1 MHAASSFH
9 TETNEGMWDVGQ
21 QGTHHNGAP
30 HDPSI
35 THCMAMASYFPFK
48 HHSGPNVEIMP
59 IRFL

>member
-9 TETNEGMWDVGQ
+9 TETNEGMWDVEQ

-35 THCMAMASYFPFK
+35 THCMASYFPFK
-48 HHSGPNVEIMP
+48 HHSGPCVEIMP